1 MPPSPADNLVKPCG
15 LVGRTRPH
23 FGGDALSGKPVGR
36 TGCRSQ
42 PGRLVRLPAANF
54 RILP

>member
-23 FGGDALSGKPVGR
+23 FGGDALSGGPVGL
-36 TGCRSQ
+36 TGRRSRS
-42 PGRLVRLPAANF
+42 GRLVRLPAANF